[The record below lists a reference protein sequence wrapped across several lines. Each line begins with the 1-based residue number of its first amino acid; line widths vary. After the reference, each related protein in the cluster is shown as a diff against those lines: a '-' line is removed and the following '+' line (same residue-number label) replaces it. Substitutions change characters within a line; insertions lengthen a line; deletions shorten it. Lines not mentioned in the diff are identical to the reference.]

1 LAAAI
6 DISLRLVGRWLVQVG
21 DLVIF
26 KGDVPFSNPEGDYTP
41 GVVISLYCIH
51 DEEERN
57 WIGKTCQC
65 VADVLWVG
73 DPVMTG
79 HVTKYLEV
87 ISESG

>member
-1 LAAAI
+1 
-6 DISLRLVGRWLVQVG
+6 VKVG

-51 DEEERN
+51 DEEERD

-87 ISESG
+87 RNESG

>member
-1 LAAAI
+1 M
-6 DISLRLVGRWLVQVG
+6 QVG

-26 KGDVPFSNPEGDYTP
+26 KGEAPFSNPEGDYIP
-41 GVVISLYCIH
+41 GFVISLYCIH
-51 DEEERN
+51 EMHDEEERD

-79 HVTKYLEV
+79 HVIKYLEV
-87 ISESG
+87 RNESR

>member
-1 LAAAI
+1 M
-6 DISLRLVGRWLVQVG
+6 QVG

-57 WIGKTCQC
+57 WIGETCQC

>member
-87 ISESG
+87 RSESR

>member
-1 LAAAI
+1 M
-6 DISLRLVGRWLVQVG
+6 QVG

-26 KGDVPFSNPEGDYTP
+26 KGEAPFSNPEVNHTP
-41 GVVISLYCIH
+41 GVVISLYCQH
-51 DEEERN
+51 REEERD

-87 ISESG
+87 RNESR